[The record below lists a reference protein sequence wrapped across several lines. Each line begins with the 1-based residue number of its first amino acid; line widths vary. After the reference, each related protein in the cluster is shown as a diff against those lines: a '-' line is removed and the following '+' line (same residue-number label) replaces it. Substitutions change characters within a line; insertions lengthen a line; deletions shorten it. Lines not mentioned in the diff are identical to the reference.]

1 MSFMMLRRSYGKAA
15 LSGNI
20 GQGWQ
25 ASRTHHCTDAGDQ
38 IAHELLLGFV
48 VGVRPARILDPQGML
63 AGRALIN
70 DDADEPTTPRKSDLS
85 SASRFGVDL
94 TQLLSYKTVK
104 NQVQLQKGGVE
115 KKGPHP

>member
-1 MSFMMLRRSYGKAA
+1 MLRRSYGKAA

-63 AGRALIN
+63 AGRAGPDQL
-70 DDADEPTTPRKSDLS
+70 TVSDLDQRRRRRADHTS
-85 SASRFGVDL
+85 EKRLEFGFTL
-94 TQLLSYKTVK
+94 WS
-104 NQVQLQKGGVE
+104 
-115 KKGPHP
+115 

>member
-1 MSFMMLRRSYGKAA
+1 MLRRSYGKAA

-63 AGRALIN
+63 AGRAGPDQLRP
-70 DDADEPTTPRKSDLS
+70 DQLTVSDLDQRRRRRADH
-85 SASRFGVDL
+85 ASEKRLEFGFTL
-94 TQLLSYKTVK
+94 WS
-104 NQVQLQKGGVE
+104 
-115 KKGPHP
+115 

>member
-1 MSFMMLRRSYGKAA
+1 MLRRSYGKAA

-48 VGVRPARILDPQGML
+48 VGVRPARILDPRGML
-63 AGRALIN
+63 AGLAGPDQL
-70 DDADEPTTPRKSDLS
+70 TVSDLDQRRRRRADH
-85 SASRFGVDL
+85 ASEKRLEFGFTL
-94 TQLLSYKTVK
+94 RS
-104 NQVQLQKGGVE
+104 
-115 KKGPHP
+115 